1 MLYVIFQLGA
11 VVVGKNK
18 PRLLEQLDI
27 NPDSIYRERVEDEER
42 YSDDTDSYED
52 YEEDEYE
59 EPISWAGLL
68 EIDTLIYSTLKGT
81 LDIDQKGDVYVLLAT
96 ILLPDGDG
104 KAEIRDEFEMEVGL
118 IINEKYFIYKLF
130 SLLQHFLNMKNKL
143 EITTPYETCKVISS
157 DYKFVITPGHQYVLA
172 LDLNYQN
179 RTRWISVSNKINTLF
194 YK

>member
-1 MLYVIFQLGA
+1 MRDVFFEILLLYLEKSLRGLFINVVVNCFQLGA

-42 YSDDTDSYED
+42 YSGDTDSYED

-68 EIDTLIYSTLKGT
+68 EIDTLIYPTVKGM

-96 ILLPDGDG
+96 LILPDG
-104 KAEIRDEFEMEVGL
+104 KAEIRDEFEMEV
-118 IINEKYFIYKLF
+118 
-130 SLLQHFLNMKNKL
+130 M
-143 EITTPYETCKVISS
+143 
-157 DYKFVITPGHQYVLA
+157 
-172 LDLNYQN
+172 
-179 RTRWISVSNKINTLF
+179 
-194 YK
+194 

>member
-1 MLYVIFQLGA
+1 MLLHFLFIFNLHVVLQIGLQLGA

-27 NPDSIYRERVEDEER
+27 NPDSIYRERAEDEER
-42 YSDDTDSYED
+42 YQDDTDSYED

-68 EIDTLIYSTLKGT
+68 EIDTLIYPTLKGT

-104 KAEIRDEFEMEVGL
+104 KAEIRDEFEMEVT
-118 IINEKYFIYKLF
+118 IFIA
-130 SLLQHFLNMKNKL
+130 LNRLSNS
-143 EITTPYETCKVISS
+143 TP
-157 DYKFVITPGHQYVLA
+157 LA
-172 LDLNYQN
+172 
-179 RTRWISVSNKINTLF
+179 T
-194 YK
+194 

>member
-1 MLYVIFQLGA
+1 M
-11 VVVGKNK
+11 VGKNK
-18 PRLLEQLDI
+18 PSLLGQLDI

-68 EIDTLIYSTLKGT
+68 EIDTLIYPTLKGT

-104 KAEIRDEFEMEVGL
+104 KAEIRDEFEMEVANNIHCSQL
-118 IINEKYFIYKLF
+118 IY
-130 SLLQHFLNMKNKL
+130 
-143 EITTPYETCKVISS
+143 CK
-157 DYKFVITPGHQYVLA
+157 
-172 LDLNYQN
+172 
-179 RTRWISVSNKINTLF
+179 
-194 YK
+194 